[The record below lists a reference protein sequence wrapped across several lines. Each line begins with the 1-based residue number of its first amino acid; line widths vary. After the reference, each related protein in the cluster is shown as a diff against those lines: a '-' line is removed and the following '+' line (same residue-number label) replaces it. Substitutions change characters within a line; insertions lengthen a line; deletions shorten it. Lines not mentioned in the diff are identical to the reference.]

1 MHRAH
6 QELSF
11 RAAKQVE
18 ASLLIHP
25 VVGMTKP
32 GDVDYFTR
40 VRCYQLLTSKYPQGT
55 VKLSL
60 LPLAM
65 RMGGPREESGN
76 ALILQEPWLH
86 APSSPR
92 SCYQ

>member
-1 MHRAH
+1 MASRPSGTHP
-6 QELSF
+6 S

-25 VVGMTKP
+25 VGGYDQT
-32 GDVDYFTR
+32 GRRGYFTR
-40 VRCYQLLTSKYPQGT
+40 VRLLPVAVVKYPPGT

-65 RMGGPREESGN
+65 RMGGPREAIWH
-76 ALILQEPWLH
+76 ALIRKKPWF
-86 APSSPR
+86 APTSS
-92 SCYQ
+92 